1 VKRAFFASLLLLFF
15 AVTLAAQTVRLGN
28 DVVPLAQSIVLDAD
42 PRKDDYSGSTTVD
55 VQVKK
60 PVTSF
65 LIHAV
70 DLTANTITLDDIALA
85 QAKGQDGTL
94 QLTAPAPLTAGKHVL
109 KIAFTN
115 KFNRQSVG
123 LYKVISKGEPYLF
136 TQLEAIDA
144 RRAFPCWDE
153 PGFKIP
159 YRLTVTIPDFDDA
172 VSNTPIASE
181 SKANGTKTLRFAQT
195 KPLPS
200 YLIALAVGQFDFTP
214 INGMSVPGRVVA
226 PKGQGRLAA
235 YTAQITPPIVAA
247 LEKYFNG
254 KYPFEKLDLIAVPE
268 FWAGAMENP
277 GAITYRDT
285 VLLLDSATATPTQKQ
300 TDAKI
305 TAHEL
310 SHMWFGDLVTME
322 WWDDFWLNESF
333 ADWMGDKITDV
344 AFPEFETGISELD
357 TIGAIMNLDARPATA
372 PIRKRNATPADAIA
386 NVGIAYNKGK
396 AVLSMFENWVGR
408 EKFRQGVLDYLEA
421 NAWGNGNESEF
432 FAAVSKHAPKGFAPA
447 MESFLNQPG
456 IPLVTVELTGPNE
469 IRLSQSRFSTS
480 EATPET
486 WQIPVSIRYPGG
498 TTSVLLDAPSKT
510 IKLDSGVGQAFQP
523 VPRAQVGKPAPHQV
537 PKLTWVFP
545 QANAFGYYR
554 WKMPLDAMSKLA
566 EESASVLTPAE
577 RLAFAGNLTALFRNG
592 TIHGDAFL
600 GLFAHLTNDPDPNVL
615 SALLGDLDL
624 IHNAFESDA
633 THPLLSAYVRKTF
646 GPALD
651 RVGFEPKAGEPQTVT
666 IVRPQLIRT
675 LALYGDDERVW
686 SFVRERLPKF
696 LADPSSVHPTLAST
710 VITLGAVH
718 GDEALFNEYKRR
730 FEAAVNPGERTRYV
744 TALGRFT
751 DPQLRSRA
759 LEYGLTEA
767 VRANELAALWG
778 TTSLAT
784 SKERDEFFDWVL
796 AHFDAITKRLPP
808 AFAGSLASA
817 ANGCEPERV
826 AKMRQFFAS
835 RNLEGTGRA
844 LTRVTEQVNECA
856 ALRAREMD
864 AVARALR

>member
-1 VKRAFFASLLLLFF
+1 VKRFLFAALLLLFT
-15 AVTLAAQTVRLGN
+15 AALAAQTVRLGN
-28 DVVPLAQSIVLDAD
+28 DVVPLAQSIALDVD

-70 DLTANTITLDDIALA
+70 DLTASTITLDDVALT

-94 QLTAPAPLTAGKHVL
+94 QLTAPAPLTAGRHVL

-115 KFNRQSVG
+115 KYNRQAVG
-123 LYKVISKGEPYLF
+123 LYKTISKGEPYLF

-181 SKANGTKTLRFAQT
+181 SKANGTKTIAFAQT

-214 INGMSVPGRVVA
+214 INGMSIPGRVVA

-247 LEKYFNG
+247 LEKYFDG

-285 VLLLDSATATPTQKQ
+285 VLLLDPATATPLQKQ

-408 EKFRQGVLDYLEA
+408 EKFRQGVLDYLKA

-432 FAAVSKHAPKGFAPA
+432 FAALSKHAPKGFAPA

-456 IPLVTVELTGPNE
+456 IPLVTVEQTGPNE
-469 IRLSQSRFSTS
+469 LRLTQSRFSTS
-480 EATPET
+480 EAPPET
-486 WQIPVSIRYPGG
+486 WQIPVSIRYAGG

-510 IKLDSGVGQAFQP
+510 VKLDSKTA
-523 VPRAQVGKPAPHQV
+523 
-537 PKLTWVFP
+537 WVFP
-545 QANAFGYYR
+545 HANAFGYYR
-554 WKMPLDAMSKLA
+554 WKMPLDATSKLA
-566 EESASVLTPAE
+566 EQSASVLTPAE
-577 RLAFAGNLTALFRNG
+577 RLALAGNLAALFRNG

-600 GLFAHLTNDPDPNVL
+600 GLFAHLTIDPDPNVL

-633 THPLLSAYVRKTF
+633 THALLSAYVRKTF

-651 RVGFEPKAGEPQTVT
+651 RVGFEPKAGEPQTLT
-666 IVRPQLIRT
+666 IVRPQLVRT

-696 LADPSSVHPTLAST
+696 LADPSTLNPTLTNT
-710 VITLGAVH
+710 VIALGAVH

-730 FEAAVNPGERTRYV
+730 FEAATNPAERTRYV

-751 DPQLRSRA
+751 DPQLRNRA
-759 LEYGLTEA
+759 LEYGLTDA

-778 TTSLAT
+778 TNSLAT

-808 AFAGSLASA
+808 SFGAGLANV

-835 RNLEGTGRA
+835 RNIESSGRA

-856 ALRAREMD
+856 ALRAREME

>member
-1 VKRAFFASLLLLFF
+1 MHSANRRSHAQPPTGEAMLTPMKRAFFASLLLFF

-28 DVVPLAQSIVLDAD
+28 DVVPLSQRIVLRVD
-42 PRKDDYSGSTTVD
+42 PSRDDYSGSTTIN

-60 PVTSF
+60 PVSSF

-70 DLTANTITLDDIALA
+70 DLTANAITLDDVALT

-94 QLTAPAPLTAGKHVL
+94 QLTAPAPLSVGKHVL

-123 LYKVISKGEPYLF
+123 LYKVVSKGEPYLF

-159 YRLTVTIPDFDDA
+159 YQLTVMIPAIYDA

-181 SKANGTKTLRFAQT
+181 SKADGTKTIAFAET

-214 INGMSVPGRVVA
+214 INGMSVPGRVVS

-235 YTAQITPPIVAA
+235 YTAQVTPAIVAA

-254 KYPFEKLDLIAVPE
+254 KYPFEKIDLIAVPE

-285 VLLLDSATATPTQKQ
+285 VLLLDSAGATPNQKQ
-300 TDAKI
+300 SVVKI

-344 AFPEFETGISELD
+344 AFPEFETGVSELD
-357 TIGAIMNLDARPATA
+357 TIEAVMNLDARPATA
-372 PIRKRNATPADAIA
+372 PIRKRNASPADAIA

-408 EKFRQGVLDYLEA
+408 EKFRQGVLEYLKA

-432 FAAVSKHAPKGFAPA
+432 FGVVGKHAPKGFVPA

-456 IPLVTVELTGPNE
+456 LPLITVEQTGANE
-469 IRLSQSRFSTS
+469 IRLTQTRFATS
-480 EATPET
+480 EAKAET
-486 WQIPVSIRYPGG
+486 WQVPVAIRYSGG

-510 IKLDSGVGQAFQP
+510 VKLG
-523 VPRAQVGKPAPHQV
+523 V
-537 PKLTWVFP
+537 PKVTWVFP
-545 QANAFGYYR
+545 HANASGYYR
-554 WKMPLDAMSKLA
+554 WKMPLDAMTKLA
-566 EESASVLTPAE
+566 EQSASVLTPAE
-577 RLAFAGNLTALFRNG
+577 RLAFAGNLAALFRNG

-600 GLFAHLTNDPDPNVL
+600 PLFAHLANDPDPNVL
-615 SALLGDLDL
+615 SALLGNLDL
-624 IHNAFESDA
+624 IRNAFESDA
-633 THPLLSAYVRKTF
+633 THALLSAYVRKTF

-651 RVGFEPKAGEPQTVT
+651 RVGFEPKAGEPQTLT

-675 LALYGDDERVW
+675 LALSGDDERVW
-686 SFVRERLPKF
+686 SFVRERLPKY
-696 LADPSSVHPTLAST
+696 LADPSTLHPTIAAT
-710 VITLGAVH
+710 VIALGAVH
-718 GDEALFNEYKRR
+718 GDEALFNEYQRR
-730 FEAAVNPGERTRYV
+730 FEAATNPGERTRYIA
-744 TALGRFT
+744 ALGRFT
-751 DPQLRSRA
+751 DPQLRNRA
-759 LEYGLTEA
+759 LEYGLTDA
-767 VRANELAALWG
+767 VRANELFTLWG
-778 TTSLAT
+778 ANSFAT
-784 SKERDEFFDWVL
+784 AQQRDAFFDWFT
-796 AHFDAITKRLPP
+796 AHFDAIIKRLPP
-808 AFAGSLASA
+808 MFAGGLASI

-826 AKMRQFFAS
+826 TKMREFYAG
-835 RNLEGTGRA
+835 RHIEGAERSLA
-844 LTRVTEQVNECA
+844 RVTEAVSECA
-856 ALRAREMD
+856 ALREREME
-864 AVARALR
+864 AVMRALR